1 MQREEWKRFFRL
13 YDDNT
18 FGNIETHTNIFS
30 IEKPVG
36 SRTQIAVFKSTKE
49 KASILYPIILGCF
62 CRNGIFRFLSLL
74 VNDAIPMFPLSFLHL
89 VYF

>member
-18 FGNIETHTNIFS
+18 FGNTFFS

-74 VNDAIPMFPLSFLHL
+74 VNDAIPMFPLSSVHL